1 MNEGKVRKKG
11 GIGAKGRK
19 ERHSK
24 KGYEKDMITKKTSTL
39 NSVTVYSDLP

>member
-1 MNEGKVRKKG
+1 MNEEKVRKKG

-24 KGYEKDMITKKTSTL
+24 KVYEKNTIMKKTSTL
-39 NSVTVYSDLP
+39 SSVTVYSNLP